1 MSGTSRWAAHA
12 SVAAALLA
20 IVIVVASSTDI
31 DMRAADALFA
41 AGGGSWPLAHAGWPR
56 WLFYDGAKVALAAF
70 GLFLMAGMAKPPVL
84 HRSGLSRREAGYLL
98 VCLCLVP
105 VVVGLIKY
113 HSGVSCANAL
123 LRYGGDVPDVLGHFT
138 PGRMLSL
145 GFSRGC
151 WPSGHASGGF
161 ALLALGC
168 LPRRRAAQRLLWCA
182 GLMAGGTMGA
192 YQVLRG
198 AHFPSHVVVTAAISQ
213 LLVCLLAGL
222 MLKRTLPGTMSRS
235 WTAGSDALPG

>member
-1 MSGTSRWAAHA
+1 MRGISRWTVHA
-12 SVAAALLA
+12 GGAAALLA
-20 IVIVVASSTDI
+20 IVIVVASSTDL

-41 AGGGSWPLAHAGWPR
+41 AGGGVWPLAHAGWPR
-56 WLFYDGAKVALAAF
+56 RLFYDGAKAALVAF
-70 GLFLMAGMAKPPVL
+70 GLFLMAGVAKPVVL

-168 LPRRRAAQRLLWCA
+168 LPRRPAARRLLWCV
-182 GLMAGGTMGA
+182 GLMAGGMMGA
-192 YQVLRG
+192 Y
-198 AHFPSHVVVTAAISQ
+198 
-213 LLVCLLAGL
+213 
-222 MLKRTLPGTMSRS
+222 
-235 WTAGSDALPG
+235 